1 MCRALTVLC
10 AAPGADALARLKRAA
25 VSASWELVGG
35 ASSSQELLR
44 QLGELEPDVVVVDA
58 SLGDVDVQ
66 EMRRARPGARV
77 LSVGGLAGVDGEAV
91 DLSAV
96 RDTIL
101 GVPPVGGPVRGPG
114 RPR

>member
-10 AAPGADALARLKRAA
+10 AAPGGDALDRLKRAA

-44 QLGELEPDVVVVDA
+44 QLDELAVDVVVVDA
-58 SLGDVDVQ
+58 SLSGVDVA
-66 EMRRARPGARV
+66 EIRRIHPRARI
-77 LSVGGLAGVDGEAV
+77 LSVGGLAGVDGEAA
-91 DLSAV
+91 DLSSV
-96 RDTIL
+96 RDAIL